1 MELTQENIALWL
13 GVFAVVLLFVICTAL
28 HRAGAA
34 KERDRARTL
43 ETLLLPKETVK
54 AVCPSRGGRWIL
66 TSKRLIIESRGSY
79 AAIPFRKIKRV
90 SGKNGE
96 GKITSVPA
104 KMVSLTVTAQK
115 EFPLSGSDD
124 AFRDFARQL
133 RDKTAKKPKKKH
145 N

>member
-13 GVFAVVLLFVICTAL
+13 VLFAVVLLLVICTAW

-54 AVCPSRGGRWIL
+54 AVCPSRSGRWIL
-66 TSKRLIIESRGSY
+66 TSKRLIIEAHGSY
-79 AAIPFRKIKRV
+79 TAILFRKIKRV
-90 SGKNGE
+90 SGKSPE
-96 GKITSVPA
+96 GKTTSVPA

-115 EFPLSGSDD
+115 EFTLSGSDD